1 MRKENIKRVALFCV
15 TYNTYKELDN
25 FYQSVC
31 SAAEKAQGTVTVD
44 FFVADNTENDFREI
58 ILKENDYV
66 KPIVFPFHKNTG
78 YIGAVQKM
86 MGHINV
92 DIDKYD
98 YVAISNVDLIMQEE
112 ALIRLSEY
120 SPDVQVGWMAP
131 ALLSQKE
138 GRDRNPGALNR
149 YSSWKIKALRIMF
162 RYPFLMTIYRA
173 TAYRRHKLRFACSEG
188 KQIYAG
194 HGSFMLFTREYFLR
208 CGKPEFPMFLFAEE
222 LYFAEK
228 CRLNGLTVIYT
239 PSIKLT
245 DQEHASVGK
254 MNRSDKYR
262 HNYDSLSYIITTFYK
277 T

>member
-1 MRKENIKRVALFCV
+1 MKKIAVFCV
-15 TYNTYKELDN
+15 TYKTYTQLYGY
-25 FYQSVC
+25 YQSIAL
-31 SAAEKAQGTVTVD
+31 AARNARGTVTVD
-44 FFVADNTENDFREI
+44 FFVADNTENNFQEI
-58 ILKENDYV
+58 ILRETDNV
-66 KPIVFPFHKNTG
+66 KPFIFPFHKNMG

-86 MGHINV
+86 MGHKDV
-92 DIDKYD
+92 DIDRYD

-120 SPDVQVGWMAP
+120 NPDVQVGWMAP

-138 GRDRNPGALNR
+138 RRDRNPGALNR
-149 YSSWKIKALRIMF
+149 YSFRKLKTLRTMF
-162 RYPFLMTIYRA
+162 RFSFLITLYRA
-173 TAYRRHKLRFACSEG
+173 TAYKRHKLRFACSEG

-208 CGKPEFPMFLFAEE
+208 CGKPDFPMFLFGEE

-254 MNRSDKYR
+254 MKHSDKYR
-262 HNYDSLSYIITTFYK
+262 HNYDSLSYIIATFYK